1 MSGKASDEA
10 FMAQAL
16 ELARARLG
24 RVAPNPAVG
33 CVIVSGGKVV
43 GSGATGDGGRPH
55 AEEIAL
61 KAAGDAADGATAY
74 VSLEPCN
81 ARSVGTKSCAQL
93 LVEARIARVVVAC
106 EDPNPPAAHG
116 VSRLGA
122 GGAEVRIGVLQA
134 EAEALNAGFF
144 KLVRT
149 GRPWLA
155 IDGDAS
161 SYDGEFDM
169 GRTEDFEA
177 ALDRLGKSGLTRIR
191 VRPGTPLAA
200 QLKARGLVDEER
212 QN

>member
-1 MSGKASDEA
+1 MSEKHPDET

-16 ELARARLG
+16 DLARARLG
-24 RVAPNPAVG
+24 KVAPNPAVG
-33 CVIVSGGKVV
+33 CLIVRHDKIV

-61 KAAGDAADGATAY
+61 AQAGGEAEGATAY

-81 ARSVGTKSCAQL
+81 ARSTGSKSCAQRL
-93 LVEARIARVVVAC
+93 LEAGVRRVVVAC

-122 GGAEVRIGVLQA
+122 GGAEVRIGVMQA
-134 EAEALNAGFF
+134 EAEALNSGFF

-155 IDGDAS
+155 VDVDAS
-161 SYDGEFDM
+161 RYDGEFDLRR
-169 GRTEDFEA
+169 GEDFEG
-177 ALDRLGKSGLTRIR
+177 ALDRLGQAGLTRLC
-191 VRPGTPLAA
+191 VQPGTPLAA

-212 QN
+212 

>member
-1 MSGKASDEA
+1 MSAKQSDEA

-16 ELARARLG
+16 DLARARLG
-24 RVAPNPAVG
+24 HVAPNPAVG
-33 CVIVSGGKVV
+33 CLIVSHGKVIA
-43 GSGATGDGGRPH
+43 SGATGDGGRPH

-61 KAAGDAADGATAY
+61 QAAGDAAEGATAY

-81 ARSVGTKSCAQL
+81 ARSAGTKSCAQL
-93 LVEARIARVVVAC
+93 LVEAGIARVVIAC

-122 GGAEVRIGVLQA
+122 GGAEVRIGVLRA
-134 EAEALNAGFF
+134 EAEALNRGFF
-144 KLVRT
+144 KRVRT

-155 IDGDAS
+155 VDPDAS
-161 SYDGEFDM
+161 TYDGEFDL
-169 GRTEDFEA
+169 GRDEDFEG
-177 ALDRLGKSGLTRIR
+177 ALDRLGESGLTRVR

-212 QN
+212 

>member
-1 MSGKASDEA
+1 MSAKHPDEI

-24 RVAPNPAVG
+24 KVAPNPAVA
-33 CVIVSGGKVV
+33 CLIVRHGKVV
-43 GSGATGDGGRPH
+43 GAGATGEGGRPH

-61 KAAGDAADGATAY
+61 AEAGDAAEGATAY

-81 ARSVGTKSCAQL
+81 ARSTGSKSCAQRL
-93 LVEARIARVVVAC
+93 LEAGVQRVVVAC

-134 EAEALNAGFF
+134 EAEALNSGFF

-155 IDGDAS
+155 IDADAS
-161 SYDGEFDM
+161 SYDGEFDLAR
-169 GRTEDFEA
+169 GEDFEG
-177 ALDRLGKSGLTRIR
+177 ALDRLGKSGFTRLW
-191 VRPGTPLAA
+191 VRRGTPLAA

-212 QN
+212 

>member
-1 MSGKASDEA
+1 MTAGHSDE
-10 FMAQAL
+10 FYMDQAL
-16 ELARARLG
+16 ELARVRLG

-33 CVIVSGGKVV
+33 CLIVRNGEIV
-43 GSGATGDGGRPH
+43 GRGATGDGGRPH

-61 KAAGDAADGATAY
+61 EQASEKADGASAY

-81 ARSVGTKSCAQL
+81 ARSSGAKSCAQRL
-93 LVEARIARVVVAC
+93 AEAGVVRVVVAC

-122 GGAEVRIGVLQA
+122 AGAEVHIGVMQA
-134 EAEALNAGFF
+134 EAEALNCGFF
-144 KLVRT
+144 KHVAT

-155 IDGDAS
+155 IDDSPS

-169 GRTEDFEA
+169 TRSETFEG
-177 ALDRLGKSGLTRIR
+177 ALDRIGRMGLTRIF
-191 VRPGTPLAA
+191 VRAGTPLAA

-212 QN
+212 

>member
-1 MSGKASDEA
+1 MSAKHPDEA

-16 ELARARLG
+16 ELARAQLG
-24 RVAPNPAVG
+24 KVAPNPAVG
-33 CVIVSGGKVV
+33 CLIVRDGKVI

-61 KAAGDAADGATAY
+61 KAAGETVDGATAY

-81 ARSVGTKSCAQL
+81 ARSTGAKSCAQL
-93 LVEARIARVVVAC
+93 LVEAGIVRVVVAC

-134 EAEALNAGFF
+134 EAEALNNGFF

-155 IDGDAS
+155 IDADAAI
-161 SYDGEFDM
+161 YDGEFDLA
-169 GRTEDFEA
+169 RNEDFEA
-177 ALDRLGKSGLTRIR
+177 ALDRLGGLGLTRIF

-212 QN
+212 